1 MATLTA
7 CAGLGPTAVRRDQAD
22 YADALSEASKQ
33 QLLLNI
39 VKLRYLDAPALIS
52 VNQLVAGYSRSGSF
66 NLGSSVFSD
75 QLEIADDIAIGGS
88 ASFSENPTATSVP
101 IKGADYARILI
112 TPVSNSEQRRVW
124 KERVRP

>member
-52 VNQLVAGYSRSGSF
+52 VNQLVDGYSRSGSF

-75 QLEIADDIAIGGS
+75 QLELADDIEIGGS
-88 ASFSENPTATSVP
+88 ASFSENPPRSV
-101 IKGADYARILI
+101 
-112 TPVSNSEQRRVW
+112 ERRV
-124 KERVRP
+124 RHAGVAPRRYRGRPAH